1 MKNGQLTGYSVKANR
16 PGVDISRFGFTKG
29 DVVTA
34 IGGTDIT
41 RGRPDFLA
49 LFENAAQSGGTQ
61 VTVLRNGQVKTI
73 TLGTP

>member
-1 MKNGQLTGYSVKANR
+1 MKNGQLKGYSVKANR
-16 PGVDISRFGFTKG
+16 PGVDLSPYGFAKG
-29 DVVTA
+29 DVITA

-49 LFENAAQSGGTQ
+49 LFDQAAQSGGTE
-61 VTVLRNGQVKTI
+61 VTVLRNGQTRTI